1 MIIIFIIFKDQ
12 LTYRILKRFSIF
24 TGRLSENR
32 REKLARRLA
41 TFIYYLL
48 PIRKK
53 QALNNLK
60 NAFPEKDFGWIKK
73 QLKGT
78 YNIVSNNFIDFLS
91 LSRSYSKKRFDPFCR
106 RERIQ
111 FEYDE
116 NKHIETTVGQLNFFK
131 WAIDN
136 LIIDYIK
143 LHYSEIEEDMNES
156 YNMIKKQK
164 KNSKERKKRE
174 ELSKSASR
182 GLNYNQVKIILDFD

>member
-1 MIIIFIIFKDQ
+1 MKSF
-12 LTYRILKRFSIF
+12 
-24 TGRLSENR
+24 
-32 REKLARRLA
+32 
-41 TFIYYLL
+41 
-48 PIRKK
+48 
-53 QALNNLK
+53 
-60 NAFPEKDFGWIKK
+60 
-73 QLKGT
+73 
-78 YNIVSNNFIDFLS
+78 
-91 LSRSYSKKRFDPFCR
+91 SKKRFDPFCR
-106 RERIQ
+106 RQRIQ
-111 FEYDE
+111 FSCNEE
-116 NKHIETTVGQLNFFK
+116 QIETTVGQLNFFK